1 MGFARAACMTI
12 LFLLII
18 FFLSPSSAVDIPVV
32 SHSGRRSNV
41 EVGFI
46 FQTWLST
53 HGKSYVNALGERQRR
68 FEIFKDNLRFVDQHN
83 AKNLS
88 YQLGLTRFA
97 DLTVEEYRDLSSGRH
112 DNEPIQRARRVSH
125 RYVSLPGDQLPE
137 SVDWRKE
144 GAVTAVKD
152 QGSCSSCWAFSSVAA
167 VEGINKIVTGELIS
181 LSEQQLVDCNT
192 GNYGCDGRGYMDISF
207 KFLINNNIG
216 LVSQIDYPYKAVQGN
231 CNHNEKSANKVV
243 KIDGYEDLPVN
254 DEMSLKKAVAHQPV
268 SVGIDKKSREFML
281 YKSGVYNGPCGTQ
294 LDHAVVIV
302 GYGSE
307 NGQDYWIVKNSW
319 GTIWGEAGFG
329 KMARN
334 IQDPAGICGITLV
347 ASYPIKK

>member
-1 MGFARAACMTI
+1 MGFARSARMTI

-18 FFLSPSSAVDIPVV
+18 FYLSPSSAVDIPVA
-32 SHSGRRSNV
+32 SDSGRRSNV
-41 EVGFI
+41 DVGFI

-53 HGKSYVNALGERQRR
+53 HGKSYVNALGEKQRR

-88 YQLGLTRFA
+88 YQLGLNRFA
-97 DLTVEEYRDLSSGRH
+97 DLTVKEYQGLLAGGFDH
-112 DNEPIQRARRVSH
+112 EPTQRARRVSH
-125 RYVSLPGDQLPE
+125 RYVSLAEDQLPE

-152 QGSCSSCWAFSSVAA
+152 QGSCSCCWAFSTVAA

-181 LSEQQLVDCNT
+181 LSEQELLDCNID
-192 GNYGCDGRGYMDISF
+192 NYGCAGRGYMDISF

-216 LVSQIDYPYKAVQGN
+216 LVSQIDYPYTAVQGN
-231 CNHNEKSANKVV
+231 CNHNENSANKVV

-281 YKSGVYNGPCGTQ
+281 YKSGIYNGPCGTQ

-319 GTIWGEAGFG
+319 GTIWGEAGFV

-334 IQDPAGICGITLV
+334 TQDPAGICGITMI

>member
-53 HGKSYVNALGERQRR
+53 HGKSYVNALEERQRR

-125 RYVSLPGDQLPE
+125 RYVSLPRDQLPE

-152 QGSCSSCWAFSSVAA
+152 QGSCSNCWAFSSVAA

-254 DEMSLKKAVAHQPV
+254 DEMSLKKAVAHQP
-268 SVGIDKKSREFML
+268 
-281 YKSGVYNGPCGTQ
+281 GVYNGPCGTQ